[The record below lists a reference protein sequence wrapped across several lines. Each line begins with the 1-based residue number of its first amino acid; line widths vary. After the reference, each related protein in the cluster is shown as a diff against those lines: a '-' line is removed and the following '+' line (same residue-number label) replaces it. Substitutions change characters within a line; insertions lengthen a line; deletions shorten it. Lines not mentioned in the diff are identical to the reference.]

1 MQIYFINR
9 NINQTETIY
18 HIGNVKKRIENTVF
32 DLHNFL
38 VYLQHKIII
47 TQHMKRILFVC
58 IFSLFATVSFGQE
71 FLKGKDLSQI
81 KAAQFSDAEIAQIG
95 KELKA
100 NQMTLEQA
108 EPLALAKGMSASEFA
123 LLKSRIETINLNVT
137 SDKKKK
143 KEVVKPIEKDTVL
156 VKNDNLKVF
165 GTELFRSKNLSF
177 EPNQNMPTP
186 SNYIL
191 GPGDEVE
198 VNIYGIQQF
207 NFSGVVSK
215 NGSLNIPNVGEVM
228 VSGLPFEGAKSKLQ
242 KQIGRIYST
251 VASGSSKISVSVSNY
266 RTILVTIIGAQQSG
280 NYRLSAMSTV
290 YNALHVAGGPS
301 DIGSY
306 RKIELIRNSKVI
318 RTIDL
323 YRFLTKG
330 DQSDNISLTDNDV
343 IRIPSYDARI
353 TLEGEI
359 KRPGIF
365 ETVAGENLQQII
377 TYASGFTD
385 NAYKNRILVKQKTTN
400 ELKVTDLNEKT
411 FANYMPKAGDLISID
426 KILDRYENRVQ
437 IKGAVYRPGEYSLP
451 ANGTMTIKDLIAK
464 ADGLKENVYVK
475 KASLIRQKE
484 DFTKEYMNINLQ
496 EVLNGDASANL
507 VLQKEDVLLI
517 FYNQELLD
525 TYKISIDGEVR
536 KPGTYDYA
544 NGMTLYDLLLE
555 AEYFTDK
562 AASNVTVFRNKKDT
576 VFNPNDMEK
585 IVSFNL
591 NIDPR
596 NPEQAASFVL
606 EAQDHVVVRRIVTFE
621 TPQMVTLAGEVLYP
635 GAYAIVKKEERVLDF
650 ITRAGGLTDE
660 ADSNAIRV
668 VRNKLNIPIDWNAIS
683 KQPKSTR
690 NLFLEPNDSISIPKK
705 KLTVIVSGNVMFSTE
720 VPYKKGK
727 GLKYYLKNSGGA
739 NDKGWMKKVYVV
751 HANGSASTS
760 GSFLGFRSYPKV
772 LPGSEIIVPER
783 PERQKTSTGEI
794 VGIASVLTSLAGVLL
809 AVFR

>member
-1 MQIYFINR
+1 
-9 NINQTETIY
+9 
-18 HIGNVKKRIENTVF
+18 
-32 DLHNFL
+32 
-38 VYLQHKIII
+38 
-47 TQHMKRILFVC
+47 MKRIVLVC
-58 IFSLFATVSFGQE
+58 FFSLFATVSFGQE

-81 KAAQFSDAEIAQIG
+81 KATQFSEAEISQIS

-100 NQMTLEQA
+100 NQMTFEQA
-108 EPLALAKGMSASEFA
+108 EPLAIAKGMSASEFA
-123 LLKSRIETINLNVT
+123 QLKSRIETVNLSVIT
-137 SDKKKK
+137 DKNKK
-143 KEVVKPIEKDTVL
+143 KEVVKPKEKDTVF
-156 VKNDNLKVF
+156 VKNDNLKIF

-177 EPNQNMPTP
+177 EPNQNMPTS

-191 GPGDEVE
+191 GPGDELDI
-198 VNIYGIQQF
+198 NIYGVQQS
-207 NFSGVVSK
+207 NFSGLVSK
-215 NGSLNIPNVGEVM
+215 NGTINIPNVGEVF
-228 VSGLPFEGAKSKLQ
+228 VSGLPFEAVKSKLQ
-242 KQIGRIYST
+242 KQISRIYST
-251 VASGSSKISVSVSNY
+251 VASGTSKISVSVSNY
-266 RTILVTIIGAQQSG
+266 RTILVTIIGAQQPG
-280 NYRLSAMSTV
+280 NYRLSAMTSV

-343 IRIPSYDARI
+343 IRIPSYDSRI
-353 TLEGEI
+353 TLEGEV

-365 ETVAGENLQQII
+365 EVVATESLQQII
-377 TYASGFTD
+377 SYASGFTD
-385 NAYKNRILVKQKTTN
+385 NAYKNRILVKQKTTS

-411 FANYMPKAGDLISID
+411 FANYMPKAGDSISID

-437 IKGAVYRPGEYSLP
+437 IKGAVYRPGEYSLSNQS
-451 ANGTMTIKDLIAK
+451 AMNIKDLIAK

-484 DFTKEYMNINLQ
+484 DFTKEYLTINLQ
-496 EVLNGDASANL
+496 DVLNGDASANL

-536 KPGTYDYA
+536 KPGAYNYA

-562 AASNVTVFRNKKDT
+562 AASNVNVFRNKKDV
-576 VFNPNDMEK
+576 VFNPNETEK

-591 NIDPR
+591 NIDPE
-596 NPEQAASFVL
+596 NPEQAASFIL
-606 EAQDHVVVRRIVTFE
+606 EAQDHVVVRRIITFE
-621 TPQMVTLAGEVLYP
+621 TPQMVKLTGEVLYP

-660 ADSNAIRV
+660 ADYNAIKV
-668 VRNKLNIPIDWNAIS
+668 VRNKLNIPINWNAIS
-683 KQPKSTR
+683 KNPTSTR
-690 NLFLEPNDSISIPKK
+690 NLFLEQNDSISIPKK
-705 KLTVIVSGNVMFSTE
+705 KLTVLISGNVMFSTE

-727 GLKYYLKNSGGA
+727 GLKYYLNNSGGV
-739 NDKGWMKKVYVV
+739 NDKGWLKKVYVV
-751 HANGSASTS
+751 HANGSASTC

-794 VGIASVLTSLAGVLL
+794 VGISSVLASLAGILL

>member
-1 MQIYFINR
+1 
-9 NINQTETIY
+9 
-18 HIGNVKKRIENTVF
+18 
-32 DLHNFL
+32 
-38 VYLQHKIII
+38 
-47 TQHMKRILFVC
+47 MKRIILVC
-58 IFSLFATVSFGQE
+58 FFSLFVTVSFGQE
-71 FLKGKDLSQI
+71 FLKGSDLSQVR
-81 KAAQFSDAEIAQIG
+81 AAQFSEAQIAQIG

-100 NQMTLEQA
+100 NQMTIEQA
-108 EPLALAKGMSASEFA
+108 EPLALAKGMSASEF
-123 LLKSRIETINLNVT
+123 TQ
-137 SDKKKK
+137 
-143 KEVVKPIEKDTVL
+143 
-156 VKNDNLKVF
+156 LKVRLQSNTVVPTEVKEEQKKAGAVITQDGSVLAAKNVVVF
-165 GTELFRSKNLSF
+165 GSELFTSKSLSF
-177 EPNQNMPTP
+177 EPNQNMPTS

-191 GPGDEVE
+191 GPGDELDI
-198 VNIYGIQQF
+198 NIYGVQQF
-207 NFSGVVSK
+207 NFTGLVSK
-215 NGSLNIPNVGEVM
+215 NGTINIPNVGEVF
-228 VSGLPFEGAKSKLQ
+228 VSGLPFEAVKSKLQ
-242 KQIGRIYST
+242 KQISRIYST

-280 NYRLSAMSTV
+280 NYRLSAMSSV

-306 RKIELIRNSKVI
+306 RKIELIRNNKII

-330 DQSDNISLTDNDV
+330 DQSDNVSLTDNDM
-343 IRIPSYDARI
+343 IRIPSYEARV

-365 ETVAGENLQQII
+365 EVVATENLQQII

-385 NAYKNRILVKQKTTN
+385 NAYKNRILVKQKTTS

-411 FANYMPKAGDLISID
+411 FANYMPKAGDLISVD

-437 IKGAVYRPGEYSLP
+437 IKGAVYRPGEYSLSNQS
-451 ANGTMTIKDLIAK
+451 AMTIKDLIAK

-484 DFTKEYMNINLQ
+484 DFTKEYLNINLQ
-496 EVLNGDASANL
+496 DVLNGDASANL

-536 KPGTYDYA
+536 KPGTYNYA

-555 AEYFTDK
+555 SEYFTDE
-562 AASNVTVFRNKKDT
+562 AASNVTVFRNKKDA
-576 VFNPNDMEK
+576 VFNPNDKEK
-585 IVSFNL
+585 IISFDL
-591 NIDPR
+591 NIDPK
-596 NPEQAASFVL
+596 NPEQASGFIL

-621 TPQMVTLAGEVLYP
+621 TPQMVKVTGEVLYP

-660 ADSNAIRV
+660 ADANAIKV
-668 VRNKLNIPIDWNAIS
+668 IRNKLNIPIDWEEIS
-683 KQPKSTR
+683 KKPASSR
-690 NLFLEPNDSISIPKK
+690 NLFLELNDSISIPKK

-727 GLKYYLKNSGGA
+727 GLKYYLSNSGGV
-739 NDKGWMKKVYVV
+739 NDKGWLKKVYVV
-751 HANGSASTS
+751 HANGSASTC

-794 VGIASVLTSLAGVLL
+794 VGISSVLASLAGILL

>member
-1 MQIYFINR
+1 M
-9 NINQTETIY
+9 
-18 HIGNVKKRIENTVF
+18 F
-32 DLHNFL
+32 DLKKFL
-38 VYLQHKIII
+38 VYLQHLIII
-47 TQHMKRILFVC
+47 IEHMKRILLVC
-58 IFSLFATVSFGQE
+58 FFSLFAITSFGQE
-71 FLKGKDLSQI
+71 FLKGKDLSQV

-108 EPLALAKGMSASEFA
+108 EPLALAKGMSATEFT
-123 LLKSRIETINLNVT
+123 LLKTRIESSASNSTNDV
-137 SDKKKK
+137 KRK
-143 KEVVKPIEKDTVL
+143 KEVVKPIIRDTL
-156 VKNDNLKVF
+156 LIKNENFKVF
-165 GTELFRSKNLSF
+165 GSELFRSKNLSF

-343 IRIPSYDARI
+343 IRIPSYDSRI

-385 NAYKNRILVKQKTTN
+385 NAYRNRILVKQKTN
-400 ELKVTDLNEKT
+400 SELKVTDLNEKT
-411 FANYMPKAGDLISID
+411 FATYIPKAGDLISVD

-437 IKGAVYRPGEYSLP
+437 IKGAVYRPGEYSLS
-451 ANGTMTIKDLIAK
+451 NQSTMTIKDLIAK

-484 DFTKEYMNINLQ
+484 DFTKEYLNINLQ
-496 EVLNGDASANL
+496 DVLNNDASANL
-507 VLQKEDVLLI
+507 VLQKEDVLVI

-536 KPGTYDYA
+536 KPGTYNYA
-544 NGMTLYDLLLE
+544 KGMTLYDLLLE
-555 AEYFTDK
+555 SEYFTDK
-562 AASNVTVFRNKKDT
+562 AASIVTVFRNKKDV
-576 VFNPNDMEK
+576 VFNPNDKEK
-585 IVSFNL
+585 IVSFDL
-591 NIDPR
+591 NIDPK
-596 NPEQAASFVL
+596 NPEQASGFIL

-621 TPQMVTLAGEVLYP
+621 TPQMVAVTGEVLYP
-635 GAYAIVKKEERVLDF
+635 GAYAIIKKEERVLDF
-650 ITRAGGLTDE
+650 ITRSGGLTDE
-660 ADSNAIRV
+660 ADYNAIRV
-668 VRNKLNIPIDWNAIS
+668 VRNKLNIPIDWKAIS
-683 KQPKSTR
+683 KNPTSSR

-705 KLTVIVSGNVMFSTE
+705 KMTVLISGNVMFSTE

-727 GLKYYLKNSGGA
+727 GLKYYLSNSGGV
-739 NDKGWMKKVYVV
+739 NDKGWLKKVYVV
-751 HANGSASTS
+751 HANGSASTC
-760 GSFLGFRSYPKV
+760 GSFLGFRNYPKV
-772 LPGSEIIVPER
+772 LPGSKIIVPEK
-783 PERQKTSTGEI
+783 PERQKASTGEI
-794 VGIASVLTSLAGVLL
+794 VGIASVLSSLAGILL

>member
-1 MQIYFINR
+1 
-9 NINQTETIY
+9 
-18 HIGNVKKRIENTVF
+18 
-32 DLHNFL
+32 
-38 VYLQHKIII
+38 
-47 TQHMKRILFVC
+47 
-58 IFSLFATVSFGQE
+58 
-71 FLKGKDLSQI
+71 LSQI
-81 KAAQFSDAEIAQIG
+81 KATQFSEAEISQIS

-108 EPLALAKGMSASEFA
+108 EPLAIAKGMSASEFA
-123 LLKSRIETINLNVT
+123 QLKSRIETVNLSVT
-137 SDKKKK
+137 TDKNKK
-143 KEVVKPIEKDTVL
+143 KEVVKPIEKDTVF
-156 VKNDNLKVF
+156 VKNDNLKIF

-177 EPNQNMPTP
+177 EPNQNMPTS

-191 GPGDEVE
+191 GPGDELDI
-198 VNIYGIQQF
+198 NIYGVQQF
-207 NFSGVVSK
+207 NFSGLVSK
-215 NGSLNIPNVGEVM
+215 NGTINIPNVGEVF
-228 VSGLPFEGAKSKLQ
+228 VSGLPFEAVKSKLQ
-242 KQIGRIYST
+242 KQISRIYST
-251 VASGSSKISVSVSNY
+251 VASGTSKISVSVSNY
-266 RTILVTIIGAQQSG
+266 RTILVTIIGAQQPG
-280 NYRLSAMSTV
+280 NYRLSAMSSV

-306 RKIELIRNSKVI
+306 RKIELIRNNKII

-330 DQSDNISLTDNDV
+330 DQSDNVSLTDNDM
-343 IRIPSYDARI
+343 IRIPSYEARV

-365 ETVAGENLQQII
+365 EVVATENLQQII

-385 NAYKNRILVKQKTTN
+385 NAYKNRILVKQKTTS

-411 FANYMPKAGDLISID
+411 FANYMPKAGDLISVD

-437 IKGAVYRPGEYSLP
+437 IKGAVYRPGEYSLSNQS
-451 ANGTMTIKDLIAK
+451 AMTIKDLIAK

-484 DFTKEYMNINLQ
+484 DFTKEYLNINLQ
-496 EVLNGDASANL
+496 DVLNGDASANL

-536 KPGTYDYA
+536 KPGAYNYA

-562 AASNVTVFRNKKDT
+562 AASNVTVFRNKKDA
-576 VFNPNDMEK
+576 VFNPNDKEK

-591 NIDPR
+591 NIDPE
-596 NPEQAASFVL
+596 NPEQAASFIL
-606 EAQDHVVVRRIVTFE
+606 EAQDHVVVRRIITFE
-621 TPQMVTLAGEVLYP
+621 TPQMVKLTGEVLYP

-660 ADSNAIRV
+660 ADYNAIKV

-683 KQPKSTR
+683 KNPTSTR
-690 NLFLEPNDSISIPKK
+690 NLFLEQNDSISIPKK
-705 KLTVIVSGNVMFSTE
+705 KLTVLISGNVMFSTE

-727 GLKYYLKNSGGA
+727 GLKYYLNNSGGV
-739 NDKGWMKKVYVV
+739 NDKGWLKKVYVL
-751 HANGSASTS
+751 HANGSASTC

-794 VGIASVLTSLAGVLL
+794 VGISSVLASLAGILL

>member
-1 MQIYFINR
+1 
-9 NINQTETIY
+9 
-18 HIGNVKKRIENTVF
+18 
-32 DLHNFL
+32 
-38 VYLQHKIII
+38 
-47 TQHMKRILFVC
+47 MKRILFVC
-58 IFSLFATVSFGQE
+58 ILSFFTAISFGQE

-100 NQMTLEQA
+100 NQMTIEQA
-108 EPLALAKGMSASEFA
+108 EPLALAKGMSATEFMQ
-123 LLKSRIETINLNVT
+123 LKIRLQSNTVVPNEIKEEQ
-137 SDKKKK
+137 KKSKT
-143 KEVVKPIEKDTVL
+143 TVQEGSIL
-156 VKNDNLKVF
+156 ATKNSIIF
-165 GTELFRSKNLSF
+165 GSELFTTKSLSF
-177 EPNQNMPTP
+177 EPNQNLPTP
-186 SNYIL
+186 ANYIL
-191 GPGDEVE
+191 GPGDQLDINV
-198 VNIYGIQQF
+198 YGIQQF
-207 NFSGVVSK
+207 NFTGTVSK
-215 NGSLNIPNVGEVM
+215 NGTINIPNVGEVFI
-228 VSGLPFEGAKSKLQ
+228 SGLPFEGAKSKLQ

-290 YNALHVAGGPS
+290 FNALHVAGGPS

-385 NAYKNRILVKQKTTN
+385 NAYKNRILVKQKTTS

-437 IKGAVYRPGEYSLP
+437 IKGAVYRPGEYSLSNQS
-451 ANGTMTIKDLIAK
+451 AMTIKDLIAK

-484 DFTKEYMNINLQ
+484 DFTKEYLTINL
-496 EVLNGDASANL
+496 EAVLNGDASANL

-525 TYKISIDGEVR
+525 TYTVSVDGEVR
-536 KPGTYDYA
+536 KPGTFTFA
-544 NGMTLYDLLLE
+544 KGMTLYDLLLE

-562 AASNVTVFRNKKDT
+562 AASNVTVFRNKKEV
-576 VFNPNDMEK
+576 VFNPNDKEK
-585 IVSFNL
+585 IISFNL
-591 NIDPR
+591 NIDPK
-596 NPEQAASFVL
+596 NPETAADFVL
-606 EAQDHVVVRRIVTFE
+606 EALDHVVVRRIVTFE

-660 ADSNAIRV
+660 ADINAIRV

-683 KQPKSTR
+683 KQPTSTR
-690 NLFLEPNDSISIPKK
+690 NLYLEPNDSISIPKK

-727 GLKYYLKNSGGA
+727 GLKYYLKNSGGV
-739 NDKGWMKKVYVV
+739 NDKGWLKKVYVV

-760 GSFLGFRSYPKV
+760 GSFLGFRNYPKV
-772 LPGSEIIVPER
+772 LPGSEIIVPEK

-809 AVFR
+809 AVFK

>member
-1 MQIYFINR
+1 
-9 NINQTETIY
+9 
-18 HIGNVKKRIENTVF
+18 
-32 DLHNFL
+32 
-38 VYLQHKIII
+38 
-47 TQHMKRILFVC
+47 MKRILFVC
-58 IFSLFATVSFGQE
+58 ILSFFTAISFGQE

-100 NQMTLEQA
+100 NQMTIEQA

-143 KEVVKPIEKDTVL
+143 KEVVKPVVKDSVL
-156 VKNDNLKVF
+156 VKNDTLKIF
-165 GTELFRSKNLSF
+165 GSELFRSKNLSF

-207 NFSGVVSK
+207 NFTGVVSK

-228 VSGLPFEGAKSKLQ
+228 ISGLPFEGAKSKLQ

-359 KRPGIF
+359 KRPGIY

-385 NAYKNRILVKQKTTN
+385 NAYKNRILVKQKTTS

-437 IKGAVYRPGEYSLP
+437 IKGAVYRPGEYSLSNQS
-451 ANGTMTIKDLIAK
+451 AMTIKDLIAK

-484 DFTKEYMNINLQ
+484 DFTKEYLTINL
-496 EVLNGDASANL
+496 EAVLNGDASSNL

-525 TYKISIDGEVR
+525 TYSVSIDGEVR
-536 KPGTYDYA
+536 KPGTFTFA
-544 NGMTLYDLLLE
+544 KGMTLYDLLLE

-562 AASNVTVFRNKKDT
+562 AASNVTVFRNKKEV
-576 VFNPNDMEK
+576 VFNPNDKEK
-585 IVSFNL
+585 IIFFNL
-591 NIDPR
+591 NIDPK
-596 NPEQAASFVL
+596 NPETAADFIL
-606 EAQDHVVVRRIVTFE
+606 EALDHVVVRRIVTFE
-621 TPQMVTLAGEVLYP
+621 TPQMVKVTGEVLYP

-660 ADSNAIRV
+660 ADINAIRV

-683 KQPKSTR
+683 KQPTSTR
-690 NLFLEPNDSISIPKK
+690 NLYLEPNDSISIPKK

-727 GLKYYLKNSGGA
+727 GLKYYLKNSGGV
-739 NDKGWMKKVYVV
+739 NDKGWLKKVYVV

-760 GSFLGFRSYPKV
+760 GSFLGFRNYPKV
-772 LPGSEIIVPER
+772 LPGSEIIVPEK

-794 VGIASVLTSLAGVLL
+794 VGITSVLTSLAGVLL

>member
-1 MQIYFINR
+1 
-9 NINQTETIY
+9 
-18 HIGNVKKRIENTVF
+18 
-32 DLHNFL
+32 
-38 VYLQHKIII
+38 
-47 TQHMKRILFVC
+47 MKRILFVC
-58 IFSLFATVSFGQE
+58 LFGVFSSFSFGQE
-71 FLKGKDLSQI
+71 FLKGKDLSQV
-81 KAAQFSDAEIAQIG
+81 KAAQFSEAEISQIS

-108 EPLALAKGMSASEFA
+108 EPLALAKGMSATEFT
-123 LLKSRIETINLNVT
+123 LLKTRIEKANSNITPDN
-137 SDKKKK
+137 KKN
-143 KEVVKPIEKDTVL
+143 KEPFKPIIKDTLL
-156 VKNDNLKVF
+156 VKNNTLKVF
-165 GTELFRSKNLSF
+165 GSELFRSKNLSF
-177 EPNQNMPTP
+177 EPNQNMPTS

-191 GPGDEVE
+191 GPGDELDI
-198 VNIYGIQQF
+198 NIYGVQQF
-207 NFSGVVSK
+207 NFSGLVSK
-215 NGSLNIPNVGEVM
+215 NGTINIPNVGEVF
-228 VSGLPFEGAKSKLQ
+228 VSGLPFEAVKSKLQ
-242 KQIGRIYST
+242 KQISRIYST
-251 VASGSSKISVSVSNY
+251 VASGTSKISVSVSNY
-266 RTILVTIIGAQQSG
+266 RTILVTIIGAQQPG
-280 NYRLSAMSTV
+280 NYSLSAMSSV

-343 IRIPSYDARI
+343 IRIPSYDSRI
-353 TLEGEI
+353 TLEGEV

-365 ETVAGENLQQII
+365 EVVATENLQQII
-377 TYASGFTD
+377 SYASGFTD
-385 NAYKNRILVKQKTTN
+385 NAYKNRILVKQKTTS

-437 IKGAVYRPGEYSLP
+437 IKGAVYRPGEYSLSNQS
-451 ANGTMTIKDLIAK
+451 AMTIKDLIAK

-484 DFTKEYMNINLQ
+484 DFTKEYLNINLQ
-496 EVLNGDASANL
+496 DVLNGDASANL

-536 KPGTYDYA
+536 KPGAYNYA

-562 AASNVTVFRNKKDT
+562 AASNVTVYRNKKDV
-576 VFNPNDMEK
+576 VFNPNETEK

-591 NIDPR
+591 NIDPE
-596 NPEQAASFVL
+596 NPEQAASFIL
-606 EAQDHVVVRRIVTFE
+606 EAQDHVVVRRIITFE
-621 TPQMVTLAGEVLYP
+621 TPQMVKLTGEVLYP

-660 ADSNAIRV
+660 ADYNAIKV

-683 KQPKSTR
+683 KNPTSTR
-690 NLFLEPNDSISIPKK
+690 NLFLEQNDSISIPKK
-705 KLTVIVSGNVMFSTE
+705 KLTVLISGNVMFST
-720 VPYKKGK
+720 
-727 GLKYYLKNSGGA
+727 
-739 NDKGWMKKVYVV
+739 
-751 HANGSASTS
+751 
-760 GSFLGFRSYPKV
+760 
-772 LPGSEIIVPER
+772 
-783 PERQKTSTGEI
+783 
-794 VGIASVLTSLAGVLL
+794 
-809 AVFR
+809 

>member
-1 MQIYFINR
+1 
-9 NINQTETIY
+9 
-18 HIGNVKKRIENTVF
+18 
-32 DLHNFL
+32 
-38 VYLQHKIII
+38 
-47 TQHMKRILFVC
+47 MKRILFVC
-58 IFSLFATVSFGQE
+58 LFGVFSSFSFGQE
-71 FLKGKDLSQI
+71 FLKGKDLSQV
-81 KAAQFSDAEIAQIG
+81 KAAQFSEAEISQIS

-108 EPLALAKGMSASEFA
+108 EPLALAKGMSATEFT
-123 LLKSRIETINLNVT
+123 LLKTRIEKANSNITPDN
-137 SDKKKK
+137 KKN
-143 KEVVKPIEKDTVL
+143 KEPFKPIIKDTLL
-156 VKNDNLKVF
+156 VKNNTLKVF
-165 GTELFRSKNLSF
+165 GSELFRSKNLSF
-177 EPNQNMPTP
+177 EPNQNMPTS

-191 GPGDEVE
+191 GPGDELDI
-198 VNIYGIQQF
+198 NIYGVQQF
-207 NFSGVVSK
+207 NFSGLVSK
-215 NGSLNIPNVGEVM
+215 NGTINIPNVGEVF
-228 VSGLPFEGAKSKLQ
+228 VSGLPFEAVKSKLQ
-242 KQIGRIYST
+242 KQISRIYST
-251 VASGSSKISVSVSNY
+251 VASGTSKISVSVSNY
-266 RTILVTIIGAQQSG
+266 RTILVTIIGAQQPG
-280 NYRLSAMSTV
+280 NYSLSAMSSV

-343 IRIPSYDARI
+343 IRIPSYDSRI
-353 TLEGEI
+353 TLEGEV

-365 ETVAGENLQQII
+365 EVVATENLQQII
-377 TYASGFTD
+377 SYASGFTD
-385 NAYKNRILVKQKTTN
+385 NAYKNRILVKQKTTS

-437 IKGAVYRPGEYSLP
+437 IKGAVYRPGEYSLSNQS
-451 ANGTMTIKDLIAK
+451 AMTIKDLIAK

-484 DFTKEYMNINLQ
+484 DFTKEYLNINLQ
-496 EVLNGDASANL
+496 DVLNGDASANL

-536 KPGTYDYA
+536 KPGAYNYA

-562 AASNVTVFRNKKDT
+562 AASNVTVYRNKKDV
-576 VFNPNDMEK
+576 VFNPNETEK

-591 NIDPR
+591 NIDPE
-596 NPEQAASFVL
+596 NPEQAASFIL
-606 EAQDHVVVRRIVTFE
+606 EAQDHVVVRRIITFE
-621 TPQMVTLAGEVLYP
+621 TPQMVKLTGEVLYP

-660 ADSNAIRV
+660 ADYNAIKV

-683 KQPKSTR
+683 KNPTSTR
-690 NLFLEPNDSISIPKK
+690 NLFLEQNDSISIPKK
-705 KLTVIVSGNVMFSTE
+705 KLTVLISGNVMFSTE

-727 GLKYYLKNSGGA
+727 GLKYYLNNSGGV
-739 NDKGWMKKVYVV
+739 NDKGRLKKVYVV
-751 HANGSASTS
+751 HANGSASTC

-794 VGIASVLTSLAGVLL
+794 VGISSVLASLAGILL

>member
-1 MQIYFINR
+1 
-9 NINQTETIY
+9 
-18 HIGNVKKRIENTVF
+18 
-32 DLHNFL
+32 
-38 VYLQHKIII
+38 
-47 TQHMKRILFVC
+47 
-58 IFSLFATVSFGQE
+58 
-71 FLKGKDLSQI
+71 LSQV
-81 KAAQFSDAEIAQIG
+81 KAAQFSDAEIVQIG

-137 SDKKKK
+137 TDKNKK

-165 GTELFRSKNLSF
+165 GSELFRSKNLSF

-207 NFSGVVSK
+207 NFSGVISK
-215 NGSLNIPNVGEVM
+215 NGSLNIPNVGEVFL
-228 VSGLPFEGAKSKLQ
+228 SGLTFDAVKSKLQ
-242 KQIGRIYST
+242 KQIGKIYST
-251 VASGSSKISVSVSNY
+251 VASGSSKVSVSVSNY

-343 IRIPSYDARI
+343 IRIPSYDSRI
-353 TLEGEI
+353 TLEGEVKI
-359 KRPGIF
+359 PGIF
-365 ETVAGENLQQII
+365 EVVATENLKQII
-377 TYASGFTD
+377 TYASGFSD
-385 NAYKNRILVKQKTTN
+385 NAYKNRILVKQKTN
-400 ELKVTDLNEKT
+400 SELKVTDLNEKT
-411 FANYMPKAGDLISID
+411 FATYIPKAGDLISVD

-437 IKGAVYRPGEYSLP
+437 IKGAVYRPGEYSLS
-451 ANGTMTIKDLIAK
+451 NQSTMTIKDLIAK

-484 DFTKEYMNINLQ
+484 DFTKEYLNINLQ
-496 EVLNGDASANL
+496 DVLNNDASANL
-507 VLQKEDVLLI
+507 VLQKEDVLVI

-536 KPGTYDYA
+536 KPGTYNYA
-544 NGMTLYDLLLE
+544 KGMTLYDLLLE
-555 AEYFTDK
+555 SEYFTDK
-562 AASNVTVFRNKKDT
+562 AASIVTVFRNKKDV
-576 VFNPNDMEK
+576 VFNPNDKEK
-585 IVSFNL
+585 IVSFDL
-591 NIDPR
+591 NIDPK
-596 NPEQAASFVL
+596 NPEQASGFIL

-621 TPQMVTLAGEVLYP
+621 TPQMVAVTGEVLYP
-635 GAYAIVKKEERVLDF
+635 GAYAIIKKEERVLDF
-650 ITRAGGLTDE
+650 ITRSGGLTDE
-660 ADSNAIRV
+660 ADYNAIRV
-668 VRNKLNIPIDWNAIS
+668 VRNKLNIPIDWKAIS
-683 KQPKSTR
+683 KNPTSSR

-705 KLTVIVSGNVMFSTE
+705 KMTVLISGNVMFSTE

-727 GLKYYLKNSGGA
+727 GLKYYLSNSGGV
-739 NDKGWMKKVYVV
+739 NDKGWLKKVYVV
-751 HANGSASTS
+751 HANGSASTC
-760 GSFLGFRSYPKV
+760 GSFLGFRNYPKV
-772 LPGSEIIVPER
+772 LPGSEIIVPEK
-783 PERQKTSTGEI
+783 PERQKASTGEI
-794 VGIASVLTSLAGVLL
+794 VGIASVLTSLAGILL